1 MEALV
6 GLLTRERLLVELLVF
21 KLVAMRQLLLAGET
35 RFLPWAAE
43 EVDRATVAVR
53 DAELQRAVLVTALGT
68 ERGLDEPTLT
78 ALVADAPDLWRGLLE
93 QTHTELR
100 KGAGEV
106 RDLLQT
112 TRRLAEVGVRSLA
125 EAMGENTEPAMAT
138 YGPTGRT
145 TGTPAPR
152 FEQVL

>member
-53 DAELQRAVLVTALGT
+53 DAELERAVLVDALAA
-68 ERGLDEPTLT
+68 ERGLQEPTLSE
-78 ALVADAPDLWRGLLE
+78 LIADAPDLWRGLLE
-93 QTHTELR
+93 QTQGELR
-100 KGAGEV
+100 KGALEV
-106 RDLLQT
+106 QDLLQV
-112 TRRLAEVGVRSLA
+112 TRRLAEVGVGTLA
-125 EAMGENTEPAMAT
+125 DAMGHDPEPALST
-138 YGPTGRT
+138 YGPTGRQDRV
-145 TGTPAPR
+145 PAAR
-152 FEQVL
+152 VDQVL